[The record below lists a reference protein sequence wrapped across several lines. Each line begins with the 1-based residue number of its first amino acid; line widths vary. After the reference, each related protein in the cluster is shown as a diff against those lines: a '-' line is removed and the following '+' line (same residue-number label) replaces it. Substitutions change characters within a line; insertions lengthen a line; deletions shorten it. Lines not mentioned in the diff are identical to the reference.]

1 MPPSRAIL
9 LAMAASLL
17 PIVGPEVSADDRPIS
32 FDRDIRPILS
42 DNCVFCHGPDPTD
55 RKGNLRLDLPE
66 GLFDDLGGYRILDP
80 DDPDASELIFRITS
94 DDDLDRMP
102 PPESGKE
109 LTVEEVDLLR
119 RWIAE
124 GADFPPHWS
133 FVPPARPEVPD
144 VQDDTWPINPIDRFI
159 LSWIEAK
166 GLRPASQAD
175 PETLAR
181 RLSLDLTG
189 LPPSPEETGID
200 DRPDAIDRLVD
211 RLIDSPRFG
220 ERMAISWLDLVRYA
234 DTVGYHGDQEH
245 HASPYRDYVIA
256 SINDNL
262 PFDQFTREQL
272 AGDLLPESSIDQR
285 VASGYNRLLQT
296 THEGGAQDGE
306 YLAKYAADRVRNVSS
321 VWLGATMGCAECHDH
336 KYDPYSQ
343 RDFYRLAAFF
353 ADLDQRGAYPGPD
366 ATPTLRA
373 PEIEVPDPIDRL
385 ALAEVEDALASLG
398 EVEEDLR
405 VELEAHREVITSR
418 ARRMMVS
425 VSVEPRMTRVL
436 ARGDWMDQTGEVVEP
451 GVPEVL
457 PELVVNGGRASRVD
471 LADWLTRPGH
481 PLTARV
487 VVNRLWDQFFGRGLF
502 RSLDDTGLQGELPSN
517 PELLDWL
524 AVELIESGW
533 NVKHVVRLIVSS
545 RAYQQSSAVDSQ
557 TRALDPEND
566 FFARQGRFRL
576 PAEMIRDRSLMI
588 SGLLVE
594 RLGGAPARPYQP
606 EGYYSHLNFP
616 KRTYVSDVDL
626 NQYRRGVYVHW
637 QRQFL
642 QPMLRAFDAPTR
654 EECTAKRPSSNTP
667 IGALTLLND
676 PSAIEAA
683 RAFASRILLNPD
695 SSTDDDRLTFGWR
708 VALGRDPIDREA
720 AVLKRL
726 LDASRAEFAN
736 DPDAVSAFLDIGL
749 ATVPDGVDPAELAS
763 WSAVARA
770 LLNLHETITRY

>member
-1 MPPSRAIL
+1 
-9 LAMAASLL
+9 
-17 PIVGPEVSADDRPIS
+17 
-32 FDRDIRPILS
+32 
-42 DNCVFCHGPDPTD
+42 
-55 RKGNLRLDLPE
+55 
-66 GLFDDLGGYRILDP
+66 
-80 DDPDASELIFRITS
+80 
-94 DDDLDRMP
+94 
-102 PPESGKE
+102 
-109 LTVEEVDLLR
+109 
-119 RWIAE
+119 
-124 GADFPPHWS
+124 
-133 FVPPARPEVPD
+133 
-144 VQDDTWPINPIDRFI
+144 
-159 LSWIEAK
+159 
-166 GLRPASQAD
+166 
-175 PETLAR
+175 
-181 RLSLDLTG
+181 
-189 LPPSPEETGID
+189 
-200 DRPDAIDRLVD
+200 
-211 RLIDSPRFG
+211 
-220 ERMAISWLDLVRYA
+220 
-234 DTVGYHGDQEH
+234 
-245 HASPYRDYVIA
+245 
-256 SINDNL
+256 
-262 PFDQFTREQL
+262 
-272 AGDLLPESSIDQR
+272 
-285 VASGYNRLLQT
+285 
-296 THEGGAQDGE
+296 
-306 YLAKYAADRVRNVSS
+306 
-321 VWLGATMGCAECHDH
+321 
-336 KYDPYSQ
+336 
-343 RDFYRLAAFF
+343 
-353 ADLDQRGAYPGPD
+353 
-366 ATPTLRA
+366 
-373 PEIEVPDPIDRL
+373 
-385 ALAEVEDALASLG
+385 
-398 EVEEDLR
+398 
-405 VELEAHREVITSR
+405 
-418 ARRMMVS
+418 
-425 VSVEPRMTRVL
+425 
-436 ARGDWMDQTGEVVEP
+436 MDQTGEVVEP